1 MNETVKF
8 CTWFLWRVYNLHL
21 HFRLQEWVIIVLFVL
36 LQFCIFNATC
46 RKNTFRLYTCLGN
59 KCLNWLC
66 LNKGQCLCNLV
77 AIWCLKVS
85 FEIKSIVWIRDK
97 TVNIQEKKI
106 TTKLQF
112 LSWIKTLQYPHWE
125 IHQFTT
131 LHYFITTLH
140 KKGFKTPKGFQRLG
154 IKDDPLNSV
163 IRHFS
168 KVNH

>member
-1 MNETVKF
+1 MWMKQWSFALGSFEKLIIYIF
-8 CTWFLWRVYNLHL
+8 ISD
-21 HFRLQEWVIIVLFVL
+21 LQKWVIIVLFVL

-97 TVNIQEKKI
+97 TVNIQEKKSQQSSSSLAGLKHCNTRTEKSTSLPPFI
-106 TTKLQF
+106 ISSQLYIRKALKPLRVF
-112 LSWIKTLQYPHWE
+112 SAWE
-125 IHQFTT
+125 SKTT
-131 LHYFITTLH
+131 LWT
-140 KKGFKTPKGFQRLG
+140 
-154 IKDDPLNSV
+154 V
-163 IRHFS
+163 
-168 KVNH
+168 